1 MRGIASRSCPTS
13 WPTRWTS
20 REVLDASSFQCTRT
34 LDGAKRMLETLDGE
48 IGSKT
53 KGKPAWSITSKDANV
68 IVKKAKE
75 PFSAHELHRSDE
87 EPGTLKHEHYA
98 HLFY

>member
-1 MRGIASRSCPTS
+1 M
-13 WPTRWTS
+13 
-20 REVLDASSFQCTRT
+20 LDASAFQCTRT

-53 KGKPAWSITSKDANV
+53 KGKPAWSKTSKDANV

-87 EPGTLKHEHYA
+87 EPGTLKHEHYG